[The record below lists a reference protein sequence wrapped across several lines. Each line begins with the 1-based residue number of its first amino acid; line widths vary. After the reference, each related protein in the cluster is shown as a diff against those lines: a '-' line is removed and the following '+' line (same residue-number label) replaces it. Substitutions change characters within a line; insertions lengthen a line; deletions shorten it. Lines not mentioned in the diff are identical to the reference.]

1 MRILGIVLLSLLGL
15 ILLILLLVL
24 FVPFRVYA
32 AYRDKTATVRIKF
45 LFFRYTILPQKKKKK
60 KKKKKAKKKK
70 KDEPPPEEGK
80 KKKKKKLDVG
90 LLLRLLK
97 KHLPPL
103 LRPFRIRSVNM
114 TWFVHASDAAATAM
128 LYGAAS
134 GIAAGTL
141 AIFQKFARRFE
152 KARVDLYPNYD
163 GDKGG
168 FSGDI
173 TVSFIVFPLLVAG
186 IRAVRDLFKY
196 KIL

>member
-15 ILLILLLVL
+15 ILLILALVL

-32 AYRDKTATVRIKF
+32 AYREKTATVRIRF

-60 KKKKKAKKKK
+60 KKKKPKKKK
-70 KDEPPPEEGK
+70 KKEEAPPEEGK

-90 LLLRLLK
+90 LLVKLLK

-103 LRPFRIRSVNM
+103 LKPFRIRSVNM
-114 TWFVHASDAAATAM
+114 TWFVHARDAAETAL

-134 GIAAGTL
+134 GMIAGAL

-152 KARVDLYPNYD
+152 RARVDLFPDYD

-168 FSGDI
+168 FSGDV
-173 TVSFIVFPLLVAG
+173 TVSVIVFPLLTAG

>member
-32 AYRDKTATVRIKF
+32 AYRDKTATVRVKF

-60 KKKKKAKKKK
+60 KKKKKPKKKK
-70 KDEPPPEEGK
+70 KEEPPEEG

-152 KARVDLYPNYD
+152 KARVDLYPDYD

>member
-15 ILLILLLVL
+15 ILLILALVL

-32 AYRDKTATVRIKF
+32 AYREKTATVRIRF

-60 KKKKKAKKKK
+60 KKKKPKKKK
-70 KDEPPPEEGK
+70 KKEEAPPEEGK

-90 LLLRLLK
+90 LLVKLLK

-103 LRPFRIRSVNM
+103 LKSFRIRSVNM
-114 TWFVHASDAAATAM
+114 TWFVHARDAAETAL

-134 GIAAGTL
+134 GMIAGAL

-152 KARVDLYPNYD
+152 RARVDLFPDYD

-168 FSGDI
+168 FSGDV
-173 TVSFIVFPLLVAG
+173 TVSFIVFPLLTAG